1 VVWVH
6 FVGVAEADFRALC
19 TFSMNGGEA
28 AGLNT
33 VVADVLHPQAS
44 TTDRSHVQ
52 RIIFSA
58 QKQALSPHPMLDS
71 NLMLIRSVSHSMTCF
86 DVPNPKCKFA
96 PLVEI

>member
-1 VVWVH
+1 
-6 FVGVAEADFRALC
+6 
-19 TFSMNGGEA
+19 MNGGG

-58 QKQALSPHPMLDS
+58 QNQALRPHPMFESD
-71 NLMLIRSVSHSMTCF
+71 LMLIRTVSHSVTCF
-86 DVPNPKCKFA
+86 DVPIIENENLPR
-96 PLVEI
+96 